1 MYTQDQ
7 PPPSPQNQDRPQMQ
21 GQGQGYYG
29 NQGQGASGDASM
41 ERNVLTAL
49 RIMSWVALGLGLL
62 AAMTVCGIGA
72 AEMGDWNR
80 IGSNPLT
87 NSTGNIGT
95 YMFIKSMAFSAVIG
109 VISVALWAVCMALG
123 TLLENSMRARGRM

>member
-7 PPPSPQNQDRPQMQ
+7 PPLSPQNQDRPSPAAQDRPQMQ
-21 GQGQGYYG
+21 GQGPGFYG
-29 NQGQGASGDASM
+29 GQAQASM

-62 AAMTVCGIGA
+62 AAMTICGIGA
-72 AEMGDWNR
+72 AEMGDWNK
-80 IGSNPLT
+80 ITGPGGSGSL
-87 NSTGNIGT
+87 GT

-109 VISVALWAVCMALG
+109 VVSVVLWAVCMALG
-123 TLLENSMRARGRM
+123 TLLENSMRTRGRM